1 MNCVKVDEVSNTH
14 DMSVNLSINRVV
26 NQFVDQSRSLHLSQR
41 GGVGNSFKG
50 NGGGGTSR
58 R

>member
-1 MNCVKVDEVSNTH
+1 
-14 DMSVNLSINRVV
+14 MSVNLSINRVV
-26 NQFVDQSRSLHLSQR
+26 NQFVDQSRSLHLSR
-41 GGVGNSFKG
+41 GGGGGGNSFKG